1 MPHGK
6 FYSSLE
12 NKVLW
17 QQREGE
23 WSVLSMVV
31 VEYFMFWYIMENLF
45 LDYSLENL
53 VLKFFII
60 LRDISVFSL
69 KQCLF
74 LSIPILG
81 NFHALRKEIKV

>member
-1 MPHGK
+1 MVSAVHGGCRILYVLIYHGK
-6 FYSSLE
+6 SFPRL
-12 NKVLW
+12 
-17 QQREGE
+17 QFRELGFE
-23 WSVLSMVV
+23 V
-31 VEYFMFWYIMENLF
+31 
-45 LDYSLENL
+45 
-53 VLKFFII
+53 FII